1 MPNTKSAEKRV
12 RGSARKAA
20 RNQAVK
26 SRLKTLEK
34 KYVALAASGKAD
46 EAAAA
51 LRNVAS
57 ALAKAAKTGVI
68 PKARAS
74 RKRSRLQL
82 RQNAAAK
89 SAAKPAA

>member
-12 RGSARKAA
+12 RGSVRKAA
-20 RNQAVK
+20 RNQSVK

-34 KYVALAASGKAD
+34 KYVALAAAGKTE
-46 EAAAA
+46 EANTA
-51 LRNVAS
+51 LRAVSS
-57 ALAKAAKTGVI
+57 ALAKAAKAGVI

-82 RQNAAAK
+82 RQNAAA
-89 SAAKPAA
+89 AKPAA